1 MSIKMKEL
9 TTLSGV
15 PKATILYY
23 IKEGLLPPPQK
34 PKPNVH
40 LYSKQSIEILDFI
53 SYLQDN
59 FSCSIHEIKEI
70 ISSYDYNVNS
80 SYEMLLDTIDIIM
93 GSKHQQTY
101 TLNEFLTKINITKDE
116 LQSYI
121 DNGLIFLRDG
131 LFTQKE
137 LDIVNMILNFKDF
150 DIDIKL
156 LKLYVKQARELASLE
171 IEMVQNIIKKPN
183 NSEIKKMFNIL
194 LILKPYIYNMTT
206 LREYQKRRR

>member
-9 TTLSGV
+9 STISGV

-59 FSCSIHEIKEI
+59 FSCSINEIKEI

-101 TLNEFLTKINITKDE
+101 SLNEFLTKVNITKDE

-137 LDIVNMILNFKDF
+137 LDIVNMILDFKDF

-183 NSEIKKMFNIL
+183 NSEIKKMFNTL
-194 LILKPYIYNMTT
+194 LIVKPYIYNMTT
-206 LREYQKRRR
+206 LREYQKR